1 MQIRDFRRT
10 QCLLLAFA
18 VFGMP
23 SGFAQQANVP
33 AATVASAPSQNA
45 NADSQTKAIEKD
57 GIYEVGG
64 PVKPPKIINS
74 LDPKYTKQAKRARL
88 EGACILLSTI
98 NRQGV
103 VENIQVLKR
112 LGIGL
117 DENAIAAARNFR
129 FQPATLND
137 QPVPVHMEIKFFFSI
152 IPENNSSKDQFVV
165 THQIGAGVEAPKI
178 HPDGTYEATE
188 GVTPPKLIKYVA
200 AEYPDL
206 ARQIDL
212 EGICVITMTVNKEGI
227 PENVHVTKSLEKGLD
242 NSALNAVRKYRFRP
256 AMFAGKPLPVRLT
269 VEVQFHSRG

>member
-1 MQIRDFRRT
+1 M
-10 QCLLLAFA
+10 LLRQKISVTLL
-18 VFGMP
+18 VLLS
-23 SGFAQQANVP
+23 SGILCQPGIAQQNNPANP
-33 AATVASAPSQNA
+33 VAVNSTSKKT
-45 NADSQTKAIEKD
+45 ADSLPQAVEKD

-64 PVKPPKIINS
+64 PVKPPKLINS
-74 LDPKYTKQAKRARL
+74 LDPKYTKQAKQARL
-88 EGACILLSTI
+88 EGTCVLLSTI

-117 DENAIAAARNFR
+117 DENAIAAAQNFR
-129 FQPATLND
+129 FQPATLNG

-165 THQIGAGVEAPKI
+165 THQIGAGVEAPRI

-200 AEYPDL
+200 PEYTDL

-212 EGICVITMTVNKEGI
+212 EGICVITMTVDKEGI

-256 AMFAGKPLPVRLT
+256 AMFEGKPIPVLLT